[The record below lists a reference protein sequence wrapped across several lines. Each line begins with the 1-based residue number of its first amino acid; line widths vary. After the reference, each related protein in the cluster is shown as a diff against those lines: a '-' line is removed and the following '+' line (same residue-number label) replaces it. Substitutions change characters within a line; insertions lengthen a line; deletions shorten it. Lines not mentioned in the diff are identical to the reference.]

1 MFKRS
6 VPTGIVILKDNDP
19 SAPEYVVKGMK
30 WHHVWLD
37 FIELNK
43 RRLKNEV
50 SNHTFNGNN
59 VCIAVERVTIGQEE
73 EAPAP
78 EPFVWDPEDL

>member
-1 MFKRS
+1 
-6 VPTGIVILKDNDP
+6 
-19 SAPEYVVKGMK
+19 
-30 WHHVWLD
+30 
-37 FIELNK
+37 
-43 RRLKNEV
+43 LKNEV